1 MTRRRSLLTV
11 ALLGALSLI
20 GAACADEG
28 PTGPGGDR
36 PGSARQTC
44 QEDEFGCVQYGPG
57 EPIKLGGMLT
67 ISGDTASLGQDSAN
81 GVNLAIDN
89 LDGTL
94 DGQKGQLLGRSISFN
109 VEDSLCTAEGG
120 QAAGTR
126 VAADPKVVAVIGT
139 SCSSEAL
146 GVADRILSDKGILL
160 ISPSN
165 TNPNLTAEGTH
176 QPFYARTAHNDKIQ
190 GAIVANYA
198 YDELGAK
205 TAATINDESPY
216 ADALAAVFRQVF
228 QAKGGQIV
236 AEEAIQSTDK
246 DFKPLLTRI
255 GQAQPDVLYYPNF
268 NPACG
273 LLAKQG
279 LPIAGLKDTAFIG
292 SDGCAAPD
300 YGQVAGNAANGSFL
314 SSPDLSGFT
323 EAAFYKDEFLPQ
335 YKEQFGGA
343 PTASF
348 HAHAYD
354 AANVVFDAIEKVAI
368 REGDNIFI
376 PRTALKD
383 EVLQTRNYRG
393 VTGNISCTPLG
404 DCAAVIPIALYEV
417 PDDPFVGEKT
427 DAKPVFSQTLSLQ
440 EAEQLAGGS

>member
-1 MTRRRSLLTV
+1 MRRRKSLLTV
-11 ALLGALSLI
+11 ALLGALSLV
-20 GAACADEG
+20 GAACAEEPPPG
-28 PTGPGGDR
+28 GGPGGD
-36 PGSARQTC
+36 AQATC
-44 QEDEFGCVQYGPG
+44 QADEFGCVQYGAG

-67 ISGDTASLGQDSAN
+67 ISGDTATLGQDSAN
-81 GVNLAIDN
+81 GVRLAIDN

-94 DGQKGQLLGRSISFN
+94 DGREGQLMGRSVSFN

-120 QAAGTR
+120 QAAATR
-126 VAADPKVVAVIGT
+126 IAADPKIVGVIGT

-146 GVADRILSDKGILL
+146 GVADRITSDKGIVLF
-160 ISPSN
+160 SPSN

-198 YDELGAK
+198 YDEAGAR

-246 DFKPLLTRI
+246 DFRPLLTRI
-255 GQAQPDVLYYPNF
+255 GQANPDVLYYPDF

-273 LLAKQG
+273 LLARQG
-279 LPIAGLKDTAFIG
+279 QGVEGLQDTVFIG

-300 YGQVAGNAANGSFL
+300 YGQVAGNAADGTFL

-323 EAAFYKDEFLPQ
+323 EAQFYRDQFLPQ
-335 YKEQFGGA
+335 YREQFGSA

-354 AANVVFDAIEKVAI
+354 ATNVLFAAIERVAI
-368 REGDNIFI
+368 REGNNVFI

-383 EVLQTRNYRG
+383 AVLQTRNYRG
-393 VTGNISCTPLG
+393 LTGTISCNPLG
-404 DCAAVIPIALYEV
+404 DCGAVIPIALYEV
-417 PDDPFVGEKT
+417 PNDPFVGEET
-427 DAKPVFSQTLSLQ
+427 DARPVFSQTLSLQ
-440 EAEQLAGGS
+440 EAEQLGGGS

>member
-1 MTRRRSLLTV
+1 MRRRKSLLTV
-11 ALLGALSLI
+11 ALLGALTLV
-20 GAACADEG
+20 GAACADEAG
-28 PTGPGGDR
+28 PNQPGGQ
-36 PGSARQTC
+36 GAQATC
-44 QEDEFGCVQYGPG
+44 QQDEFGCVQYGAG

-67 ISGDTASLGQDSAN
+67 ISGDTATLGQDSAN
-81 GVNLAIDN
+81 GVRLAIDN
-89 LDGTL
+89 LDGRL
-94 DGQKGQLLGRSISFN
+94 DGREGQLLGRSVSFN

-126 VAADPKVVAVIGT
+126 VAADPKIVAVVGT

-146 GVADRILSDKGILL
+146 GVADRILSDKGIVL

-198 YDELGAK
+198 YDELGAR

-255 GQAQPDVLYYPNF
+255 GQGQPDVLYHPNF

-273 LLAKQG
+273 LVVKQG
-279 LPIAGLKDTAFIG
+279 RPIAGLKDTTFIG

-300 YGQVAGNAANGSFL
+300 YGQVAGGTADGTFL

-323 EAAFYKDEFLPQ
+323 EAAFYKDQFLPQ
-335 YKEQFGGA
+335 YREQFGSA

-354 AANVVFDAIEKVAI
+354 AANILFDAIEQVAI

-383 EVLQTRNYRG
+383 AVLQTRNYRG
-393 VTGNISCTPLG
+393 VTGTISCNPLG

-417 PDDPFVGEKT
+417 PNDPFVGEKT

>member
-1 MTRRRSLLTV
+1 VTRRKSLLTV
-11 ALLGALSLI
+11 ALLGALTLI
-20 GAACADEG
+20 GAACADEA
-28 PTGPGGDR
+28 GPGQ
-36 PGSARQTC
+36 PGGGGAQATC
-44 QEDEFGCVQYGPG
+44 QQDEFGCIQYGAG

-67 ISGDTASLGQDSAN
+67 ISGDTATLGQDSAN

-94 DGQKGQLLGRSISFN
+94 DGTKGQLLGRSVSFN

-120 QAAGTR
+120 QAAATR
-126 VAADPKVVAVIGT
+126 VAADPKIVGVIGT

-146 GVADRILSDKGILL
+146 GVADRITSDKGILL
-160 ISPSN
+160 FSSSN

-176 QPFYARTAHNDKIQ
+176 QPFYARTAHNDKVQ

-198 YDELGAK
+198 YDELGAR

-246 DFKPLLTRI
+246 DFKPLLTRM
-255 GQAQPDVLYYPNF
+255 GQATPEVLYFPDF

-279 LPIAGLKDTAFIG
+279 RAVAGLKDTTFIG

-300 YGQVAGNAANGSFL
+300 YGKVAGNAANGTFL
-314 SSPDLSGFT
+314 SSPDLSGLQDDYP
-323 EAAFYKDEFLPQ
+323 ASFLPQ
-335 YKEQFGGA
+335 YREQFGSA
-343 PTASF
+343 PTAAF
-348 HAHAYD
+348 HAHAFD
-354 AANVVFDAIEKVAI
+354 AANILFDAIERVAI
-368 REGDNIFI
+368 REGDNLFI

-383 EVLQTRNYRG
+383 AVLGTRNYRG
-393 VTGNISCTPLG
+393 LTGNISCTPLG
-404 DCAAVIPIALYEV
+404 DCAAVIPIAVYEV
-417 PDDPFVGEKT
+417 PNDPFVGEDT
-427 DAKPVFSQTLSLQ
+427 EAKPVFSQTLSLT
-440 EAEQLAGGS
+440 EAEQLAGG

>member
-1 MTRRRSLLTV
+1 VTRRKSLLTV
-11 ALLGALSLI
+11 ALLGALTLI
-20 GAACADEG
+20 GASCADEG
-28 PTGPGGDR
+28 TDGPTGTQG
-36 PGSARQTC
+36 ARQQC
-44 QEDEFGCVQYGPG
+44 QEDEFGCIQYGAG

-81 GVNLAIDN
+81 GVRLAIDN
-89 LDGTL
+89 LDGRL
-94 DGQKGQLLGRSISFN
+94 DGREGQILGRQVSFN

-120 QAAGTR
+120 QAAATR
-126 VAADPKVVAVIGT
+126 VAADPKIVGVIGT

-146 GVADRILSDKGILL
+146 GVADRILSDKGIVLF
-160 ISPSN
+160 SPSN
-165 TNPNLTAEGTH
+165 TNPNLTGEGTH

-190 GAIVANYA
+190 GAIVANWA
-198 YDELGAK
+198 YDEMGAK

-255 GQAQPDVLYYPNF
+255 GQAQPDVLYYPVF

-273 LLAKQG
+273 LIAKQG
-279 LPIAGLKDTAFIG
+279 RPIAGLRDTSFIG

-300 YGQVAGNAANGSFL
+300 YGQVAGNAADETFL

-323 EAAFYKDEFLPQ
+323 EAAFYRDQFLPQ
-335 YKEQFGGA
+335 YREQFGSK
-343 PTASF
+343 PTAPF

-354 AANVVFDAIEKVAI
+354 AASILFDAIEKVAI
-368 REGDNIFI
+368 REGNNVFI

-383 EVLQTRNYRG
+383 TVLQTQNYRG
-393 VTGNISCTPLG
+393 LTGNISCNPLG
-404 DCAAVIPIALYEV
+404 DCAAVIPIAVYEV
-417 PDDPFVGEKT
+417 PNDPFVGEET
-427 DAKPVFSQTLSLQ
+427 EAPPVFSQTLSLQ

>member
-1 MTRRRSLLTV
+1 VRRRKSLLTV
-11 ALLGALSLI
+11 ALLGALTLV
-20 GAACADEG
+20 GACAEE
-28 PTGPGGDR
+28 PGPGQ
-36 PGSARQTC
+36 PGGGGAQQAC
-44 QEDEFGCVQYGPG
+44 QQDEFGCVQYGAG

-67 ISGDTASLGQDSAN
+67 ISGDTATLGQDSAN
-81 GVNLAIDN
+81 GVRLSIDN
-89 LDGTL
+89 LDGRL
-94 DGQKGQLLGRSISFN
+94 DGREGQLLGRSVSFN

-126 VAADPKVVAVIGT
+126 VAADPKIVAVIGT

-146 GVADRILSDKGILL
+146 GVADRILSDKGIVLF
-160 ISPSN
+160 SSSN

-198 YDELGAK
+198 YDEGGAR

-255 GQAQPDVLYYPNF
+255 GQAGPDVLYFPNF

-279 LPIAGLKDTAFIG
+279 RAVAGLKDTTFIG

-300 YGQVAGNAANGSFL
+300 YGQVAGDAANDSLL
-314 SSPDLSGFT
+314 SSPDLSGFQD
-323 EAAFYKDEFLPQ
+323 AAFYRDQFLPQ
-335 YKEQFGGA
+335 YREQFGSA
-343 PTASF
+343 PTAAF

-354 AANVVFDAIEKVAI
+354 AANILFDAIERVAI
-368 REGDNIFI
+368 REGDNVFV

-383 EVLQTRNYRG
+383 AVLGTRNYRG
-393 VTGNISCTPLG
+393 LTGTISCNPLG
-404 DCAAVIPIALYEV
+404 DCAAVIPIALYRV

-427 DAKPVFSQTLSLQ
+427 DAKPIFSQTLSLT